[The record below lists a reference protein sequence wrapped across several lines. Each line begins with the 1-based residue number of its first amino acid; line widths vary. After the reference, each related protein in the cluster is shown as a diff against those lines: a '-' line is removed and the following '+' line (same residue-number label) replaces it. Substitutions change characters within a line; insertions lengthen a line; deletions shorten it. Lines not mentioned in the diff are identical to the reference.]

1 MMKNKGLPKFRI
13 QGKTY
18 YKTGE
23 EQVADDYIRIISSSF
38 IGDGKISD
46 DIYKRTLYKNKSF
59 IIKNKNYEI
68 ITLENVI
75 YKNGEGKIENP
86 YEVEDI

>member
-1 MMKNKGLPKFRI
+1 MN
-13 QGKTY
+13 
-18 YKTGE
+18 
-23 EQVADDYIRIISSSF
+23 YIRIISSSF

-46 DIYKRTLYKNKSF
+46 AIYKKTLYKNKSF

>member
-1 MMKNKGLPKFRI
+1 M
-13 QGKTY
+13 Y
-18 YKTGE
+18 
-23 EQVADDYIRIISSSF
+23 A
-38 IGDGKISD
+38 
-46 DIYKRTLYKNKSF
+46 IYKKTLYKNKSF
-59 IIKNKNYEI
+59 VIKNKNYEI

>member
-1 MMKNKGLPKFRI
+1 MCSP
-13 QGKTY
+13 
-18 YKTGE
+18 
-23 EQVADDYIRIISSSF
+23 ADSIVRGMSHLSE
-38 IGDGKISD
+38 
-46 DIYKRTLYKNKSF
+46 TMQ
-59 IIKNKNYEI
+59 NYEI

>member
-23 EQVADDYIRIISSSF
+23 EQVADDYIRIISELWLMQNAKGEEFKLAIRYGSKTTDYSLYDMK
-38 IGDGKISD
+38 GNKIL
-46 DIYKRTLYKNKSF
+46 RTRS
-59 IIKNKNYEI
+59 ISEI
-68 ITLENVI
+68 I
-75 YKNGEGKIENP
+75 
-86 YEVEDI
+86 